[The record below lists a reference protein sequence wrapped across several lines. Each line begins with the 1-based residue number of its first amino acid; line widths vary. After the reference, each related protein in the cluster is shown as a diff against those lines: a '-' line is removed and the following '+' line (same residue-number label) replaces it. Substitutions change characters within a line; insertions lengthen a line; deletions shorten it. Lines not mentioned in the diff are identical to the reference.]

1 MDLDQHLDRL
11 GALLDRERAA
21 EKDRFAR
28 LPLPERIRKGLGL
41 DDVEAVEEAGLA
53 GRSLVTY
60 ARPGGRELGAPQI
73 GVGSIVRVLP
83 RRDPSDDAPAGIVA
97 RPPRARQGQV

>member
-28 LPLPERIRKGLGL
+28 LPLSERIRKGLGL
-41 DDVEAVEEAGLA
+41 EDTANTHVDPLEVGDIN
-53 GRSLVTY
+53 
-60 ARPGGRELGAPQI
+60 GGRLAQH
-73 GVGSIVRVLP
+73 
-83 RRDPSDDAPAGIVA
+83 A
-97 RPPRARQGQV
+97 